1 MATGKPGTDKQKFNP
16 MLANLKLTIKNSLI
30 YGLGNVSLKIT
41 GLILIPIYTNT
52 KFLSLEEYGVLGMLE
67 ILAQLSVAIIELSLN
82 QSLTRWYWD
91 PDSRK
96 KQRSMFFTVLM
107 TILGMAVLLNTL
119 LFPSKELLSG
129 LLFSNSDK
137 AGLIQLMFLSATF
150 DVLVGTIQTQLKL
163 QQKAG
168 LFTVTNIM
176 KLLVTLGMTIL
187 LIIHFHHSVDAI
199 FIGQISGSLVFIL
212 LLLPNVL
219 KNLEFRF
226 EKQILKEMLV
236 YSYPLIIASVSAI
249 LLNTFDRYFLNYYSD
264 LKEVGLYSLGFKIAN
279 TVKVLIVMSVQ
290 MAVSP
295 ILFQMMNAPERYR
308 FYSKYMTY
316 FAFVTMFMVLGL
328 SLFGREIIKVI
339 TIDRAYWESFKIMPL
354 IGLSIFFSMLKDT
367 SLLGLQIAKKSK
379 IVSTV
384 VVLITMLNLGLN
396 FILTPVLGMYGA
408 SLSSLLAQAAFF
420 IVIYRIAQKHYPIP
434 YEIGK
439 IMILFFTGT
448 LLLFVSYI
456 PGEWNAVLRILIKTV
471 VLVSFPFILYVV
483 GFYEKI
489 ELIRLKEFY
498 RKWKNLFQWKQNL
511 DDVMKNL

>member
-1 MATGKPGTDKQKFNP
+1 
-16 MLANLKLTIKNSLI
+16 MLDNLKLTVKNSLI

-52 KFLSLEEYGVLGMLE
+52 RFLSLEEYGVLGMLE

-91 PDSRK
+91 PDGRK
-96 KQRSMFFTVLM
+96 KQKSMFFTVLM
-107 TILGMAVLLNTL
+107 TILGMAVLMNALI
-119 LFPSKELLSG
+119 FPSKELLSG
-129 LLFSNSDK
+129 VLFSSSDK

-150 DVLVGTIQTQLKL
+150 DVFVGTIQTQLKL
-163 QQKAG
+163 QQKAV

-176 KLLVTLGMTIL
+176 KLLATLGMTIL
-187 LIIHFHHSVDAI
+187 LIVHFHHSVDAI

-212 LLLPNVL
+212 LLLPHIL
-219 KNLEFRF
+219 KNLEIRF

-249 LLNTFDRYFLNYYSD
+249 LLNTLDRYFLNYFSG

-295 ILFQMMNAPERYR
+295 MLFQMMNSPERYR

-316 FAFVTMFMVLGL
+316 FALVTMFMVLGL

-354 IGLSIFFSMLKDT
+354 IGLAIFFSMLKDT

-379 IVSTV
+379 IVSTI
-384 VVLITMLNLGLN
+384 VVLMTLLNLGLN

-408 SLSSLLAQAAFF
+408 SLSSLLAQAVFF
-420 IVIYRIAQKHYPIP
+420 VVIYRIAQKHYPIP

-439 IMILFFTGT
+439 IMLLFITGA
-448 LLLFVSYI
+448 LLLCVSYI
-456 PGEWNAVLRILIKTV
+456 PGEWNAILRVLIKTA
-471 VLVSFPFILYVV
+471 VLVSFPFILKVF

-489 ELIRLKEFY
+489 ERIRLLEFY
-498 RKWKNLFQWKQNL
+498 RKWKNPLHWKQNL
-511 DDVMKNL
+511 DEMLKNR